1 MDYESIKRL
10 GLDHYNIDLE
20 KSYEIFDSIQN
31 NHIIY
36 LYLLKD
42 ENIFCPNCGS
52 LHCMIRGS
60 KKCNIKYASS
70 IEDNITIVLTRRQY
84 TCIDCNHTFKQSNPI
99 IREGK
104 TISIQKDFCILESL
118 RDKNKTYSSVA
129 KEYDVSVTYVQN
141 LFDKKV
147 SLKRLSLPTVLCIDE
162 VYAKRLT
169 KHKYCCVL
177 YAPQWKKI
185 VDILPSRHK
194 LNLIDYFARIP
205 ISEKDKVEYISM
217 DLWDSYKEM
226 AQLCFPKAKVCADPF
241 HIIKHLL
248 ECFRKIRI
256 DVMKRFEHLKHE
268 DHNFY
273 WLYKKYFKFLET
285 DLSKLPDS
293 MIKVSH
299 SGMYLSKYQ
308 IIEYMLELDDKLAL
322 AYLLKE
328 EYRNF
333 NSKATIDNAC
343 EWLDEL
349 ILKFKQSCIKE
360 YIPFWHILMDW
371 HNEII
376 NSFNR
381 INNHKITNGPMERV
395 NRDIKNLFSISFG
408 STNFERVRNRI
419 MFCIN
424 DNSPILG
431 YRKKLTNKRTGKPR
445 GKYNK

>member
-1 MDYESIKRL
+1 MNFQDYATCNGSDVFIYSSRKSLVKHSSLTEANILLHIHKRIYKCNSC
-10 GLDHYNIDLE
+10 GH
-20 KSYEIFDSIQN
+20 
-31 NHIIY
+31 IY
-36 LYLLKD
+36 LQDSPVIEENKRISIYKDSLILNDLKD
-42 ENIFCPNCGS
+42 ATNTY
-52 LHCMIRGS
+52 
-60 KKCNIKYASS
+60 KKLAEKYFVSP
-70 IEDNITIVLTRRQY
+70 TY
-84 TCIDCNHTFKQSNPI
+84 
-99 IREGK
+99 
-104 TISIQKDFCILESL
+104 IS
-118 RDKNKTYSSVA
+118 
-129 KEYDVSVTYVQN
+129 N

-147 SLKRLSLPTVLCIDE
+147 DIKRGSLPEVLCIDE
-162 VYAKRLT
+162 LYSKKLS
-169 KHKYCCVL
+169 KYHYLCVL
-177 YAPQWKKI
+177 YSPQRKTI
-185 VDILPSRHK
+185 IDLLESRRK
-194 LNLIDYFARIP
+194 DFLIDYFAN
-205 ISEKDKVEYISM
+205 ISTIEKQNVYYVAIDM
-217 DLWDSYKEM
+217 WDNYR
-226 AQLCFPKAKVCADPF
+226 Q
-241 HIIKHLL
+241 IIKLCLPSAYICVDSFHVIKQLNF
-248 ECFRKIRI
+248 CFNKIRI
-256 DVMKRFEHLKHE
+256 RVMKRFEHLKHE

-371 HNEII
+371 HDEII

>member
-1 MDYESIKRL
+1 MDYYTLKL
-10 GLDHYNIDLE
+10 FKLTYLNVDLE
-20 KSYEIFDSIQN
+20 KSFVTHITDDKSILSIFLKSKMKACKICGCYNIKVRSTTKTKVNHSIYSDLK
-31 NHIIY
+31 IE
-36 LYLLKD
+36 LYIHRRKYFFSDCGHYFTEENPIVSSNRNISIMTDFRILELLKD
-42 ENIFCPNCGS
+42 PTN
-52 LHCMIRGS
+52 
-60 KKCNIKYASS
+60 
-70 IEDNITIVLTRRQY
+70 
-84 TCIDCNHTFKQSNPI
+84 
-99 IREGK
+99 
-104 TISIQKDFCILESL
+104 
-118 RDKNKTYSSVA
+118 TYSKVA
-129 KEYDVSVTYVQN
+129 SFTSTSITYVQN
-141 LFDKKV
+141 VFDKYVNIK
-147 SLKRLSLPTVLCIDE
+147 LGNLSTVICIDE

-371 HNEII
+371 HDEII

-419 MFCIN
+419 MFYIN